1 MRDQEIP
8 DDDAGIRE
16 RLHRLLNEHSQSD
29 IARKTATG
37 VAAVNRYVHGARIPA
52 GFCASLVR
60 GLGVNP
66 AWLLMGEGS
75 PYLSDVP
82 EQTARLGENMLELVE
97 AMSAVSKML
106 LGSLAGKSHLKVLR
120 ELNDALL
127 AHERLR
133 ETMNQRSRPVFERII
148 KDLQSALDRLDLERA
163 IELHKAATQV
173 SRFCDDEALTRD
185 FLRVSSFY
193 EFQRKRSD
201 RFLDY
206 QRKLFLRSL
215 PDGELFDARACE
227 ESRRIV
233 VALTQMHRVKEA
245 VQICRAIRA
254 LAGKRGRKWEA
265 FSRLENTYGVLL
277 AESGKLRRGLE
288 MVERSLP
295 RLDGMY
301 RKVSEAALL
310 RMLIWSGALTVVDA
324 MNVGEPTDAKA
335 QHFLTYA
342 TWLLE
347 PKALR
352 AAIAYATQP
361 GLSPVWKSDSFLQ
374 RGRMLLELIEHPSP
388 ERVAQF
394 ENNPAPE
401 DRSEADIGP
410 WLEAVRAAEA
420 YRVAGS
426 RKSAK
431 ARMEEAIRAMA
442 NVQGGLCPPPME
454 EATAHRAV
462 LDLFAGDKSP
472 TSARAMRRAR
482 KFFERRVAGG
492 FICFEPVLKGDYG
505 LMKK

>member
-1 MRDQEIP
+1 MRDQEPP
-8 DDDAGIRE
+8 DDDVGIRE

-29 IARKTATG
+29 IARKTGTG

-133 ETMNQRSRPVFERII
+133 ESMNQRSRPVFERII
-148 KDLQSALDRLDLERA
+148 QDLQAALDRLDLERA

-173 SRFCDDEALTRD
+173 SRFCDDEALSRD
-185 FLRVSSFY
+185 FLRVSAYF

-206 QRKLFLRSL
+206 QRRLFLRSL
-215 PDGELFDARACE
+215 PDGKLFDERACDE
-227 ESRRIV
+227 GRRIV

-254 LAGKRGRKWEA
+254 LAGKRGRKWPA

-277 AESGKLRRGLE
+277 AESGKLRQGLE
-288 MVERSLP
+288 LIERSLP

-310 RMLIWSGALTVVDA
+310 RMLIWSGALTVMDA
-324 MNVGEPTDAKA
+324 LNVGEPTDAKA
-335 QHFLTYA
+335 QHFVTYA

-374 RGRMLLELIEHPSP
+374 RGRMLLELIEHPST
-388 ERVAQF
+388 ERVAEF
-394 ENNPAPE
+394 EKSPPTQDSA
-401 DRSEADIGP
+401 EADIAP
-410 WLEAVRAAEA
+410 WLELVRTAEA
-420 YRVAGS
+420 YRVAGN
-426 RKSAK
+426 RKSAR
-431 ARMEEAIRAMA
+431 ARMEEAITVM
-442 NVQGGLCPPPME
+442 QGVPSGLCPPPME

-462 LDLFAGDKSP
+462 LDLFAGDKS
-472 TSARAMRRAR
+472 AAGAKALRRAR
-482 KFFERRVAGG
+482 KFFEKRVAGG
-492 FICFEPVLKGDYG
+492 YICFEPVLQGDYG
-505 LMKK
+505 LRK